1 MEKWHIFG
9 LLLAGLVVA
18 AGAASAYMGFAD
30 TATRDKIQQ
39 ALKDNDYQ
47 AWKDTVTAG
56 LTEERF
62 NQAVQNYK
70 QHQGRL
76 TQMDAAA
83 AAIESDDYD
92 VYVKALTDMGMPVDR
107 IPTKDEFANQAALH
121 KEHPGIWLFM
131 GKGGMRGGM
140 HKFG

>member
-18 AGAASAYMGFAD
+18 AGAASAFMDFAD

-47 AWKDTVTAG
+47 AWKDAVTAG
-56 LTEERF
+56 LTQERF
-62 NQAVQNYK
+62 NQAVQSYN
-70 QHQGRL
+70 QHQDRL

-92 VYVKALTDMGMPVDR
+92 AYVKALTEMGMPVDR
-107 IPTKDEFANQAALH
+107 IPTKDEFANQVTLH
-121 KEHPGIWLFM
+121 NEHPGMGLFM
-131 GKGGMRGGM
+131 GKGMRGGM
-140 HKFG
+140 HRFD